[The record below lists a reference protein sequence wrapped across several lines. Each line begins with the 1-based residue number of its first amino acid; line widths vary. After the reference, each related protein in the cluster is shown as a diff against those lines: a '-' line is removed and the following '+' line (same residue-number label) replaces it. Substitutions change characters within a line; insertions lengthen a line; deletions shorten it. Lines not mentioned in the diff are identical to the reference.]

1 MQVLKDILRWL
12 LAVFLGMAALGSL
25 FSGSVLWALVM
36 LLGCVI
42 IAPPGGAWLASKA
55 PVFKGGL
62 RQVALGF
69 VAFVVGMAM
78 SMAQQGTDGRGKS
91 DGATPTPVAQTPPPP
106 KFQCESGTAG
116 DGAVVNVIGSDGHDL
131 RKTPDGE
138 KIVNEKATKILGSTQ
153 YQSIDNSTTVQI
165 QCTDGEWA
173 RVQIQ
178 TPEWL
183 KEQVGW
189 VERSALAAP
198 LKPGEVREFT
208 EADFSW
214 DKDTNKAKAAIIKAV
229 NRIHRED
236 PRCKDAIYPS
246 SVAKSATESKAQK
259 KPVYFVNCG
268 DGAQSVNVYF
278 DAKRA
283 DDPAPFRAPGHIDKM
298 RAIDLCEAYAKAN
311 ASHPSTVEFSR
322 FMDLATSEHPNGR
335 TRVQS
340 SFTAKNSFG
349 LELKF
354 DINCLLDENGFIEG
368 NIQEAM

>member
-1 MQVLKDILRWL
+1 MQTFKNILRWL
-12 LAVFLGMAALGSL
+12 LAVILGMAALGSISTGG
-25 FSGSVLWALVM
+25 FKWALIM
-36 LLGCVI
+36 LLGSAI
-42 IAPPGGAWLASKA
+42 IAPPGGQWLANKV
-55 PVFKGGL
+55 PVLKGGL

-69 VAFVVGMAM
+69 VVFVFGMAM
-78 SMAQQGTDGRGKS
+78 TIPKAGTQDKAADS
-91 DGATPTPVAQTPPPP
+91 APQAAKAPPAPR
-106 KFQCESGTAG
+106 FQCERGTAA
-116 DGAVVNVIGSDGHDL
+116 DGAVVSVLGSDGHDL
-131 RKTPDGE
+131 RKAPDSD

-153 YQSIDNSTTVQI
+153 YQTIDNSTTVQI
-165 QCTDGEWA
+165 QCVDGDWA
-173 RVQIQ
+173 RVQVQ

-183 KEQVGW
+183 REHVGW

-198 LKPGEVREFT
+198 LKPGEVLEFT
-208 EADFSW
+208 EADFDW
-214 DKDTNKAKAAIIKAV
+214 DKDTSKAKAAIIKAV

-236 PRCKDAIYPS
+236 PRCKAAIYPS
-246 SVAKSATESKAQK
+246 SVAKSAAESKAQK

-268 DGAQSVNVYF
+268 DGPQSVNVYF

-283 DDPAPFRAPGHIDKM
+283 DDPTPFRAPGHIDKM

-322 FMDLATSEHPNGR
+322 FMDLASSEHPNGR

-368 NIQEAM
+368 NIQEAL

>member
-12 LAVFLGMAALGSL
+12 LAVFLGMAALDSL
-25 FSGSVLWALVM
+25 FSGSVVWALVM
-36 LLGCVI
+36 LLGCAT

-55 PVFKGGL
+55 SVFKGGL
-62 RQVALGF
+62 RQVAVGF

-78 SMAQQGTDGRGKS
+78 SMAQQGTDGKGAS
-91 DGATPTPVAQTPPPP
+91 DGATPTPIAQTPPPP
-106 KFQCESGTAG
+106 KFECESGTAA

-131 RKTPDGE
+131 RRTPDGE

-165 QCTDGEWA
+165 QCTDGDWA

-178 TPEWL
+178 TPDWL
-183 KEQVGW
+183 KEHVGW
-189 VERSALAAP
+189 VEHSALSAP

-214 DKDTNKAKAAIIKAV
+214 DEDTSKAKPAIIKAV

-236 PRCKDAIYPS
+236 PRCKDSIYPS
-246 SVAKSATESKAQK
+246 SVAKSDTESKAQK
-259 KPVYFVNCG
+259 KSVYFVNCG

-283 DDPAPFRAPGHIDKM
+283 DDPTPFRASGHIDKM

-322 FMDLATSEHPNGR
+322 FMDLATSEHANGR